1 MDKELTDLGVE
12 NKDVISWAQFIDLY
26 GEFDII
32 HGASRNII
40 NSLEVINTQVKKRR
54 GSSITFKSGAKTFIA
69 EEEIHVITFYINNKL
84 EEDTHEM
91 L

>member
-1 MDKELTDLGVE
+1 M
-12 NKDVISWAQFIDLY
+12 Y

-32 HGASRNII
+32 HGASRNTID
-40 NSLEVINTQVKKRR
+40 SLAVIDTQVKKRR

-69 EEEIHVITFYINNKL
+69 EEEINVITFYINNKL
-84 EEDTHEM
+84 EEDPHEM